1 MKNISISNC
10 HIIFILFKAK
20 LTVYDKSSNKR
31 TRRLLNVEDFR
42 RSVYWREAWFINFL
56 AVEKFCDSM
65 LFI

>member
-20 LTVYDKSSNKR
+20 LTVYGKSSNKR
-31 TRRLLNVEDFR
+31 PNVEDFR
-42 RSVYWREAWFINFL
+42 RSVYWREAWFIKFL
-56 AVEKFCDSM
+56 AVEKFFNSM